1 MNETTEIDTMQA
13 LLGPQ
18 PSQALPSATQP
29 TVNAE
34 DASLRDKRAFYEL
47 LVRAGFFLPKLSS
60 KFVNQ
65 KMLMLV
71 RDGSVF
77 VPKQAQVVFRVC
89 CTPPQKQALIDKYT
103 QYCAQNSLEH
113 GISAKAQNFPDKE
126 YLVLAIATLSGGG
139 DEIFGRNYYPLA
151 KQPRLNTPST
161 LQLVN
166 QDGLLTNI
174 PPHLLGSKGRSIKLS
189 VLSAEQ
195 KMQVKMM
202 RAEEAIRKHQ
212 AHKARIEKEIQTQK
226 IAKALTDEPPAFDAE
241 AERERIRAELL
252 AQVQAQMQAQ
262 ANDFLATRER
272 EMQAEFERQMQQAQ
286 MQLAQQDDSMTGKQ
300 TKRRP
305 QSKMAPFPNTV
316 RNADSLND
324 NTFE

>member
-1 MNETTEIDTMQA
+1 MNETLDIDTTQQLHGLLDPGPTQA
-13 LLGPQ
+13 
-18 PSQALPSATQP
+18 SQVVSP
-29 TVNAE
+29 E
-34 DASLRDKRAFYEL
+34 DASLRDKRAYYEL

-71 RDGSVF
+71 REGSVF

-89 CTPPQKQALIDKYT
+89 CTPPQKQVMIDKYVR
-103 QYCAQNSLEH
+103 YCGQNSLEH

-139 DEIFGRNYYPLA
+139 DEIFERNYYPLA
-151 KQPRLNTPST
+151 KQPRLNTPLPLSLNNT
-161 LQLVN
+161 
-166 QDGLLTNI
+166 DGLLTNI

-189 VLSAEQ
+189 VLTPEQ

-212 AHKARIEKEIQTQK
+212 AHKTKLEKEIQTQK
-226 IAKALTDEPPAFDAE
+226 IAKALTEESQAFDAA
-241 AERERIRAELL
+241 AERERMRAEI
-252 AQVQAQMQAQ
+252 AAEIEAK
-262 ANDFLATRER
+262 ANQFVATRER
-272 EMQAEFERQMQQAQ
+272 EMQAEFERQMQIAQ
-286 MQLAQQDDSMTGKQ
+286 QQLGPSQDDSMAGKQ

-316 RNADSLND
+316 RNADSLGD